1 MSRFTYADSNH
12 YCRTCGMSS
21 RHWPG
26 CEEGKD
32 SDEDELQSLPDTE
45 NLSLI
50 HISEPTR
57 PY

>member
-21 RHWPG
+21 RHWDG
-26 CEEGKD
+26 CEEGED

-45 NLSLI
+45 NT
-50 HISEPTR
+50 PR
-57 PY
+57 R